1 MAKLSK
7 GILDINANLET
18 WVNNYATA
26 LDYYNGDTTEIGDID
41 FNSEY
46 AGRSIVQEQPYGDM
60 YTNEDQRIRHD
71 LIKDAVASID
81 VKGDNA
87 KLGGAFAKY
96 KAQLAALE
104 KEGWSLYKEDITNF
118 DLFYK
123 ENELW
128 ISADSSRPSKAP
140 DGSAVPHNTEP
151 IVCEFIS
158 GSIYNL
164 FKKLPLQGVIYPTA
178 QFLGKTDNNFLLTFK
193 SNGLNAVKKL
203 DLIKDTLKKQAIEF
217 KHIPDSWC
225 LRVENPLIN
234 AFGDAYFVINAL
246 EASTVPEQPGTY
258 SLEMRLTANN
268 IVVTDTKIKR
278 ESIFSSID
286 IKQSFLDELLG
297 NTKNYAENK
306 LSDGIYLYKHRVAS
320 TMDSNGLTNRDWIWW
335 GVRQNRQAPQHSGL
349 TGQTESLMNELC
361 GHINLCNRLIMP
373 QDYLFGDS
381 AYNLD
386 KCFEDASKKKLI
398 KMFKDAGVLYCNL
411 RKDEPYGLLG
421 FMDPSNGF
429 LDKNASKPERLWLT
443 GQYSIPELFNSFA
456 DYPPYIAPVMG
467 IQEKYESQH
476 FRSQPE
482 NDTKWIDFQ
491 AAAPVCLNTYGPL
504 TWDFYLERKEA
515 AYDISADPVR
525 YFAFSTLEGENTLPY
540 SRARFNWARSK
551 DLRNPIE
558 GYVAVHRSIMAI
570 TENTYFMWSLYNYID
585 NSISKGSEK
594 PGLLGVLYNRNW
606 AGNKASGLSNAT
618 HGYNL
623 FCSSRKEGGE
633 KQDFINTYADD
644 NCFSNPY
651 PIADRY
657 GSFTGTANKT
667 ELLPGYIETAKG
679 IAQNFPEGHRFYWK
693 TRFQNIDLKFD
704 EMDYKDAAGNPVT
717 GTRKGV
723 SLVRPG
729 NNFMKYIFN
738 YLITPLL
745 NNILTFDNVY
755 LLCTQTDYFPKTREK
770 LIEQEQSKI
779 GPTYTDLLLPYH
791 PYWNEFAKNL
801 DRGNSYTEPDF
812 YLANPG
818 VDFFLEDNTQRID
831 VSDETKLQPDDAYNN
846 YIHLQAEYAFGDIE
860 ALQSSQIPLHPE
872 PKINKMDRLSGKK
885 IGAVKFDLHNQMNA
899 PPTLVKPEETPDPNA
914 PKPDPNAPSTKI
926 DGWETAD
933 GKPGTPQTYNESGQ
947 PTFSPKSK
955 EVEWANV
962 NLIFGDNV
970 DLIGSLNS
978 NKNGSDDQL
987 INSRLTNY
995 TYQQY
1000 DMLGG
1005 QDAILALRTGYENK
1019 KNNIKDQDKMTAYPF
1034 KDKEDNG
1041 AGDSSPYMNFSNTRY
1056 PTLTKLFDAISSI
1069 NRKKLA
1075 ARRAFPVAKVY
1086 FIEEDD
1092 LYNKSYVELDE
1103 IYSYSSIE
1111 SLEISD
1117 SRKRPASMARITF
1130 SDPNGILSGYNQW
1143 NAAANMNLLQPEERG
1158 KNDPKVQGNQVESTS
1173 PFLKGTKYEQ
1183 SDSTFI
1189 LNAGLKIKICLGFS
1203 NDANK
1208 LEEVFLGEI
1217 VDVMLDNGG
1226 NRVEVV
1232 AMGYGAELVG
1242 RPKGVTEDEAK
1253 VEFYDTFSLLAHL
1266 MFEPEIMH
1274 FGKKKFGSN
1283 VMFGEDQ
1290 SIRKNQKQYKETFAI
1305 GGMVNASRP
1314 GGFPNYAWFVEAGNM
1329 DWTQGIVDSW
1339 NVAWANKAR
1348 IIGVEPY
1355 EGPQDDNIYAPN
1367 YLPGQ
1372 GYYWYDNFKKLS
1384 GKISKD
1390 GDIRLVYTRKVGD
1403 QTVEHEDWVDHTAG
1417 VVPVAVGAGIA
1428 AFGIVTTAA
1437 VGTLAPAAFAVSA
1450 LGAYI
1455 GAATTL
1461 VSLPIFG
1468 WGIAIGI
1475 LVIIGTIATVA
1486 ALNYGLQKA
1495 NEHFNPEDK
1504 VENFD
1509 SPQMIQIYDKD
1520 ALKYN
1525 IYYSTIWDVFEE
1537 MTLRHPGYVKHPRI
1551 YTKSNRMTMFF
1562 GLPDQNMWETCG
1574 DPLDVFRAN
1583 RLFREIAID
1592 AQRKFERD
1600 YPETKGESDPNN
1612 RPTYDQLPNGSP
1624 QEIVDNATKGVR
1636 EKRWEVLKKD
1646 QGKKVLVDSDKL
1658 NEFLK
1663 YVRRRFKPFR
1673 RWHNINSYTDI
1684 ISNDIEASADGWFT
1698 EVAIQYMPVNSRQI
1712 VAGAEKV
1719 EEQGGQYANIAN
1731 KNALVEWD
1739 KELVVVKKAN
1749 VDLLPQ
1755 YLRSTSYQFANCR
1768 GKGMAKTYARAMLA
1782 KQAKEMYKG
1791 SVTVLGSPHIRPYD
1805 VCMISDT
1812 YSNIY
1817 GPIEVE
1823 EVHHI
1828 FTPETG
1834 FITQIYPDTFIVQ
1847 EDASPYV
1854 IMNGIFHDVHTR
1866 SEYYMSN
1873 TMLAFPKYADIQEY
1887 TTEGKSYWQA
1897 LSRVLSSY
1905 QQALDGVDADVKAA
1919 NELRDELAKYAALAT
1934 FTATGLTVGG
1944 IGVRAGLLATG
1955 GGGTV
1960 AAASAS
1966 GTAGAA
1972 TGGIAGLLPGGGGAA
1987 ASLAST
1993 TATGTTAG
2001 TAATTATGVGA
2012 GAGATSGGTIL
2023 STGLAT
2029 TANTTAAG
2037 AAGTG
2042 TAATASGAMATTAG
2056 SGGGGLVVQSTG
2068 TVAAAANPGSAIAIT
2083 EQAGMATARA
2093 AAAAESGVVTSV
2105 QNSGGAIARTA
2116 ARQAGTLAR
2125 VASNA
2130 GRIVNTAR
2138 ALATVGSAVAEVAVV
2153 DTALVVA
2160 SGAATTTTAAAGS
2173 GGAAAA
2179 TAVAGQAVSAGFF
2192 ATALPIIAGGLLLA
2206 AALAGMVYFYVSSTL
2221 SQLIL
2226 DYIADSRAFM
2236 VIPLVREGIPMI
2248 AGINIGYGSG
2258 FYKSPMQAMRQ
2269 YWMDGGMGRN
2279 MQESDLLM
2287 EQSYIYERNGGK
2299 IDSFLA
2305 SAELAIP
2312 RISFGWDSIF
2322 ADIGDKILA
2331 PSLWEDVGKSQ
2342 QKAKDAKAAAEKA
2355 AAATK
2360 GAASTPAVAQP
2371 AASKPAAPATKP
2383 KAPAAPRPIP
2393 TSTPFLP

>member
-1 MAKLSK
+1 MAKLPKAVS
-7 GILDINANLET
+7 DIMTNLET
-18 WVNNYATA
+18 WVNTYATA
-26 LDYYNGDTTEIGDID
+26 IDFANGADVEIGDLD
-41 FNSEY
+41 LNEEQ
-46 AGRSIVQEQPYGDM
+46 AGRAVAKEQAYGDM

-71 LIKDAVASID
+71 LIKDAIKSID
-81 VKGDNA
+81 IKGENT
-87 KLGGAFAKY
+87 KLGGAFGKY
-96 KAQLAALE
+96 KAQVEALE

-193 SNGLNAVKKL
+193 GNGLNAVKKL

-217 KHIPDSWC
+217 KHISDSWC

-234 AFGDAYFVINAL
+234 AFGDVYFVINAL

-278 ESIFSSID
+278 ESILSSAE
-286 IKQSFLDELLG
+286 IKQSFLEELLG
-297 NTKNYAENK
+297 NTKKYDEGN
-306 LSDGIYLYKHRVAS
+306 LVDGIFLSRTRVAS
-320 TMDSNGLTNRDWIWW
+320 TMDANGLTNRDWIWW
-335 GVRQNRQAPQHSGL
+335 GVRQDKKAAQHSGL
-349 TGQTESLMNELC
+349 TAQTESLMNELC

-373 QDYLFGDS
+373 QGYLFGDS

-386 KCFEDASKKKLI
+386 KCWEAATKKKLI
-398 KMFKDAGVLYCNL
+398 KMFKDANVLHSNL
-411 RKDEPYGLLG
+411 RKDEPYGLCG
-421 FMDPSNGF
+421 FMDPSTGF
-429 LDKNASKPERLWLT
+429 LDVAASKPERLWLT
-443 GQYSIPELFNSFA
+443 THYSIPELLKRTNQ
-456 DYPPYIAPVMG
+456 YPTYIAPVMG

-476 FRSQPE
+476 LKAQPE
-482 NDTKWIDFQ
+482 NNKNWIDFQ
-491 AAAPVCLNTYGPL
+491 AAAPVCLNTYAPL
-504 TWDFYLERKEA
+504 TWDFFLERKEA
-515 AYDISADPVR
+515 VYDLSPDPLR

-558 GYVAVHRSIMAI
+558 GYIAVHRSIMAI
-570 TENTYFMWSLYNYID
+570 TENTYHMWALYNYID
-585 NSISKGSEK
+585 NSISKGKEN
-594 PGLLGVLYNRNW
+594 PGLLAVMYNRNW
-606 AGNKASGLSNAT
+606 KGNKVTGFFNTDPRT

-623 FCSSRKEGGE
+623 FCSSAKEGGE
-633 KQDFINTYADD
+633 KQDFITTYTDD
-644 NCFSNPY
+644 NCFVNQY
-651 PIADRY
+651 PIGERKVVL
-657 GSFTGTANKT
+657 GTG
-667 ELLPGYIETAKG
+667 LPGTQYNLTLFPAYIAYAKG
-679 IAQNFPEGHRFYWK
+679 IAQDFPEGHQFYWK
-693 TRFQNIDLKFD
+693 TRFQNIDLRYD
-704 EMDYKDAAGNPVT
+704 QQDYLDAAGNPIT
-717 GTRKGV
+717 GTRKLV

-770 LIEQEQSKI
+770 LIAQEQSKI
-779 GPTYTDLLLPYH
+779 GPTYNDLLLPYH

-818 VDFFLEDNTQRID
+818 VDLFLEDNTQRID

-899 PPTLVKPEETPDPNA
+899 PPTIVKPEEQPDPNA

-926 DGWETAD
+926 GEWETAD
-933 GKPGTPQTYNESGQ
+933 GKPGTAQTHNESGQ

-970 DLIGSLNS
+970 DLIGSLNN

-995 TYQQY
+995 TYQEY
-1000 DMLGG
+1000 DMLSG

-1019 KNNIKDQDKMTAYPF
+1019 KNGSKDKDKMTAYPF

-1092 LYNKSYVELDE
+1092 LYNKSYVELDD
-1103 IYSYSSIE
+1103 IYSYSNIE

-1130 SDPNGILSGYNQW
+1130 SDPHGILSGYNQW
-1143 NAAANMNLLQPEERG
+1143 NAAANMNLLQPDERG
-1158 KNDPKVQGNQVESTS
+1158 KNDPKVNGNQIESTS

-1314 GGFPNYAWFVEAGNM
+1314 GGFPNYAWFAEAGNL

-1339 NVAWANKAR
+1339 NAAWANKAR
-1348 IIGVEPY
+1348 IIAVEPY

-1390 GDIRLVYTRKVGD
+1390 GDTRLEYTR
-1403 QTVEHEDWVDHTAG
+1403 TVDGKTETHTDWVDTTAS
-1417 VVPVAVGAGIA
+1417 VVPVAVVGGAA
-1428 AFGIVTTAA
+1428 AFVAVTTSGVAA
-1437 VGTLAPAAFAVSA
+1437 LAPAAFAVSA

-1455 GAATTL
+1455 GAATT
-1461 VSLPIFG
+1461 VISLPIFG
-1468 WGIAIGI
+1468 WGIAAAI
-1475 LVIIGTIATVA
+1475 LVIVGTIAAVA

-1495 NEHFNPEDK
+1495 NEYFNPEDK

-1509 SPQMIQIYDKD
+1509 SPQIIQIYDKD

-1525 IYYSTIWDVFEE
+1525 IYYSTIWDIFEE

-1551 YTKSNRMTMFF
+1551 YGKSNRMTMFF

-1583 RLFREIAID
+1583 RLFRQMAID
-1592 AQRKFERD
+1592 SQKKFERD
-1600 YPETKGESDPNN
+1600 NPETKGESDPLN
-1612 RPTYDQLPNGSP
+1612 RPTYEQQPNGSA

-1636 EKRWEVLKKD
+1636 EKRWEVLKKN

-1658 NEFLK
+1658 NEFLR

-1782 KQAKEMYKG
+1782 KQAREMYKG

-1905 QQALDGVDADVKAA
+1905 QQALDGVDADVDAA

-1934 FTATGLTVGG
+1934 FTAVGLTVGG

-1993 TATGTTAG
+1993 TATGTAAGTGATVAGTAG
-2001 TAATTATGVGA
+2001 TAAGG
-2012 GAGATSGGTIL
+2012 GGTIL
-2023 STGLAT
+2023 TTGLAT

-2056 SGGGGLVVQSTG
+2056 SGGGALVVQG
-2068 TVAAAANPGSAIAIT
+2068 TNVVAAVNPVSAVSIA
-2083 EQAGMATARA
+2083 EQGGIATARA
-2093 AAAAESGVVTSV
+2093 AAAAESGAVTTV
-2105 QNSGGAIARTA
+2105 QNSGSAIARAA
-2116 ARQAGTLAR
+2116 ARQSGSLVR
-2125 VASNA
+2125 IASNA

-2138 ALATVGSAVAEVAVV
+2138 ALVTVGSAVAEVAAV
-2153 DTALVVA
+2153 DTALVIA

-2179 TAVAGQAVSAGFF
+2179 TAIAGQAVSAGFF

-2305 SAELAIP
+2305 RAELAIP

-2322 ADIGDKILA
+2322 ADIGDKVLA

-2342 QKAKDAKAAAEKA
+2342 QRAKDAKAAAEKA

-2360 GAASTPAVAQP
+2360 AAAAKPG
-2371 AASKPAAPATKP
+2371 ASKPPTPAPTP
-2383 KAPAAPRPIP
+2383 APPV
-2393 TSTPFLP
+2393 TP